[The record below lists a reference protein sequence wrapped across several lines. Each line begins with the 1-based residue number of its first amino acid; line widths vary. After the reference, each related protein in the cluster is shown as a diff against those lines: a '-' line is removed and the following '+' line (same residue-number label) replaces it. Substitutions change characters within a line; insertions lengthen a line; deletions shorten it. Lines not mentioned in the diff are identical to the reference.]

1 MGWTVLYV
9 AFGVVALWLLGEVL
23 LQYKA
28 RLRWRL
34 LAFAGFLGVVAGAVI
49 GQVIVIGVGIAAFAT
64 GQTFVTLSYRRGFST
79 GWALGGSPGASRRRR
94 GGPAPR
100 DAEPSLEVTG
110 LEAGYDENGVPDYSA
125 GQGIPPAPAGY
136 GTGPGPGDTP
146 PSGVPGV
153 PGIPDYV
160 DYQAAMAQEQTQVQP
175 VQAAY
180 GDYAPPAPP
189 VPPAPHAEQTQA
201 FAYDDQ
207 QPYAPYQDPYGGYA
221 QPAPQAPQYDYG
233 YGDYGQQGYGGTDGA
248 GYTYE
253 TPGAPPTEPYYPDTP
268 PGGVWVPQQREGGV
282 PLPPEQP
289 PAQPPPYGYDEQQ
302 QYQNGYYGQGQQG
315 GY

>member
-9 AFGVVALWLLGEVL
+9 AFGIVALWLLGEVL

-34 LAFAGFLGVVAGAVI
+34 LAFGGFLGVVAGAVL

-94 GGPAPR
+94 GGPAAR

-125 GQGIPPAPAGY
+125 GQGAPTGPPAYDPGP
-136 GTGPGPGDTP
+136 GPGPGDTP
-146 PSGVPGV
+146 PSGTPVPDF
-153 PGIPDYV
+153 DYAG
-160 DYQAAMAQEQTQVQP
+160 YQAAMAQEQTQVQS
-175 VQAAY
+175 VY
-180 GDYAPPAPP
+180 GDYAPPAPAA
-189 VPPAPHAEQTQA
+189 PPAQPV
-201 FAYDDQ
+201 AYDDQ

-233 YGDYGQQGYGGTDGA
+233 YGDQGQSQGQGLSYEGYEGYPQGNGA
-248 GYTYE
+248 GYGYE

-268 PGGVWVPQQREGGV
+268 PGGVWVPQQREGGT

-289 PAQPPPYGYDEQQ
+289 PAAPPYGYDEQQ
-302 QYQNGYYGQGQQG
+302 QYQNGYYGQGQG